1 MVSDSELRRLVA
13 LMRELDM
20 YELKIGDVSIGLW
33 AAKEPEPTAVI
44 EPQPDDTPFPPE
56 DDDMG
61 APRLPRYDT

>member
-1 MVSDSELRRLVA
+1 
-13 LMRELDM
+13 MRELDM